1 MASDA
6 DDKEQANV
14 RRFHIDRV
22 DKAPKIEAVY
32 KPHKDDEL
40 AHPTGIELVYLRR
53 SDEEV
58 FGGEGGAVV
67 LVLGQKKRALYAFD
81 ALTTKYLGKVIEDF
95 PDDPED
101 LLVLRNDL
109 AEVL

>member
-1 MASDA
+1 M
-6 DDKEQANV
+6 
-14 RRFHIDRV
+14 
-22 DKAPKIEAVY
+22 
-32 KPHKDDEL
+32 L
-40 AHPTGIELVYLRR
+40 AKLVVLVVLNLR
-53 SDEEV
+53 SYV
-58 FGGEGGAVV
+58 LSVV